1 MFGLSFAKVLVL
13 AIVISVVWFGFRWF
27 QRWEKEQAAR
37 NATGAPRARD
47 QSRGGGDARQLG
59 AEDMVA
65 CNVCGAY
72 VAPRSATS
80 CGKANCPYPA
90 R

>member
-1 MFGLSFAKVLVL
+1 MFGLSFAKVLLL
-13 AIVISVVWFGFRWF
+13 AIVISVVWFGYRWF

-37 NATGAPRARD
+37 NAAAAPRARD
-47 QSRGGGDARQLG
+47 QARGGGDARQLG

-65 CNVCGAY
+65 CTVCGAY

>member
-37 NATGAPRARD
+37 NAAPAPRKN
-47 QSRGGGDARQLG
+47 GGGTRGEPQQLA

-65 CNVCGAY
+65 CTVCGAY

-80 CGKANCPYPA
+80 CGKSNCPYPA

>member
-37 NATGAPRARD
+37 NAAPATRKNASARAEPH
-47 QSRGGGDARQLG
+47 QLA

-65 CNVCGAY
+65 CAVCGAY